1 MASLDTCTD
10 WAIGPDR
17 SPGASAPMRE
27 IECTSGDGQS
37 EACTEGLG
45 PDAWAIAHARA
56 TGHSGF
62 REITTEYLRVVPA
75 RSRSA
80 DRADRA
86 DRADPTAPDAVGDTV
101 ARPSGPV
108 YAPPSPERQ
117 GPDLC
122 WVPKPD
128 APARNCTLGSGH
140 ESDHYHEYADVAWPR
155 ESSRSE
161 PDG

>member
-1 MASLDTCTD
+1 MTASLDTSTD
-10 WAIGPDR
+10 RAIGPDR
-17 SPGASAPMRE
+17 SPGVSAPMRE

-75 RSRSA
+75 GSRS
-80 DRADRA
+80 
-86 DRADPTAPDAVGDTV
+86 ADPTAPDAVGDTV

-117 GPDLC
+117 GLGLDLC

-140 ESDHYHEYADVAWPR
+140 EGDHHHEYADVVWPR
-155 ESSRSE
+155 DEVPPRRGEE